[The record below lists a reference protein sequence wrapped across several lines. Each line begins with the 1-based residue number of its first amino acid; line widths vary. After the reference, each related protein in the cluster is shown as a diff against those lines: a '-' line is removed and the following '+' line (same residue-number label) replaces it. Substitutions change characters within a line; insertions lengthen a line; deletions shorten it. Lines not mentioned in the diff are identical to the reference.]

1 MARTPSTGPTITSVA
16 ERAGVSKA
24 TVSKVVNGRPGM
36 SAATRERVERVVRE
50 LGYVP
55 TRRSPSAHPRSLTV
69 VFDTLASVYSLRVLD
84 GMVAAAQIAGVDL
97 ATRVL
102 SPGASP
108 GGRSGATVDVDP
120 AAETAADITGA
131 TVLDRAFVEGVA
143 ERGHVGMI
151 VVTTAIDADVVDAS
165 LDAGITIVAVDSP
178 NPLDRSVASIGSNH
192 STGGRQAVEH
202 LIALG
207 HRRIGFVG
215 GDPANPGL
223 RARFGGYRDALLAA
237 GIADDPALVSEE
249 GMATAG
255 VAVQRFLMLADRPT
269 AVFATNDA
277 DAFAVVRAVVDA
289 GLRVPEDVSVVG
301 YDDTYSVMQT
311 VPRLTTVHTSMHDIG
326 RAAVDTLLRIH
337 AGERPFSHHLEL
349 ATTLVE
355 RESTAPPAARAVR

>member
-1 MARTPSTGPTITSVA
+1 MARTPSTGPTIASVA

-36 SAATRERVERVVRE
+36 SAATRTRVEHAARE

-55 TRRSPSAHPRSLTV
+55 TRRSPPSRPRSLTV

-84 GMVAAAQIAGVDL
+84 GMVAAAQIADIDL
-97 ATRVL
+97 VTRVL

-108 GGRSGATVDVDP
+108 GGRSGASVDVDDD
-120 AAETAADITGA
+120 TAGA
-131 TVLDRAFVEGVA
+131 TLLDRAFVEGVA

-202 LIALG
+202 LIGLG

-223 RARFGGYRDALLAA
+223 RARFGGYRDALLTA
-237 GIADDPALVSEE
+237 GIPDDPALVSEE
-249 GMATAG
+249 GMGTAG
-255 VAVQRFLMLADRPT
+255 SAVQRLLALADPPT

-355 RESTAPPAARAVR
+355 RESTAPPVADAGL

>member
-36 SAATRERVERVVRE
+36 SAATRVRVEDAIRE

-55 TRRSPSAHPRSLTV
+55 TRRGLPARPPSLTV
-69 VFDTLASVYSLRVLD
+69 VFDTLVSVYSLRVLD
-84 GMVAAAQIAGVDL
+84 GMVAAAQIAGIDL

-108 GGRSGATVDVDP
+108 GGRFGV
-120 AAETAADITGA
+120 AADAIDADDASGA

-143 ERGHVGMI
+143 ERGHLGMI
-151 VVTTAIDADVVDAS
+151 VVTTAIDADVVDAG
-165 LDAGITIVAVDSP
+165 LDAGIAIVAVDSP

-202 LIALG
+202 LIGLG

-223 RARFGGYRDALLAA
+223 RARFGGYREALLGA
-237 GIADDPALVSEE
+237 GIPDDPALVSEE
-249 GMATAG
+249 GMGSGGTA
-255 VAVQRFLMLADRPT
+255 VRRLLALAEPPT

-277 DAFAVVRAVVDA
+277 DAFAVIRAVVDA
-289 GLRVPEDVSVVG
+289 GLRVPEGVSVVG

-355 RESTAPPAARAVR
+355 RESTAPPAADVVS